1 MVKIADLVP
10 RVQANLG
17 LVGGTSAQ
25 FYAGTVIQEKIT
37 TAFNLLFERCFWDSY
52 THWKQATLDGVLGVV
67 TESCDVWEYPLR
79 KFIDIDSV
87 MPVDCP
93 NKGLKA
99 TPRNIAPLLVTGTS
113 PKFIEN
119 YEAVPAKVF
128 RVVPYVSTG
137 DILVRYRTRPATLNL
152 DTEVLLDEELLKLAA
167 TWMYMVDD
175 GSNPDSTNA
184 ALGMMQQRER
194 SVLGMQHNQPIPLN
208 ENRPFD
214 DVFRWHG

>member
-1 MVKIADLVP
+1 MVKVADLVP

-52 THWKQATLDGVLGVV
+52 TVWKQATLDGVIGVV
-67 TESCDVWEYPLR
+67 TESCDVWQYPLR
-79 KFIDIDSV
+79 RFIDIDSV
-87 MPVDCP
+87 APRNDP
-93 NKGLKA
+93 GRTLKV
-99 TPRNIAPLLVTGTS
+99 TPRNVSPLLVSGDT
-113 PKFIEN
+113 PKFMDN
-119 YEAVPAKVF
+119 YEVVPAKVF
-128 RVVPYVSTG
+128 RVVPYTSTG
-137 DILVRYRTRPATLNL
+137 DIIIRYRSRPASLTL
-152 DTEVLLDEELLKLAA
+152 DTDILLDEELLKLAA

-184 ALGMMQQRER
+184 ALAMMQQRER
-194 SVLGMQHNQPIPLN
+194 AVLAMQHNQPIPLN
-208 ENRPFD
+208 EYHPST